1 MRTPRIRISFFLLR
15 LPVLLVYL
23 VFFAVQLF
31 YNIDASQHTN
41 ALNNESPAVI
51 AKVQAVKHS
60 ALQHATTKTQGHG
73 KLRLNKRFQ
82 PAAIPVVE
90 AMYAEMP
97 LAFPVQLPT
106 RLPLAVA
113 LPSVYLTAHTLRGP
127 PVV

>member
-1 MRTPRIRISFFLLR
+1 MRTPRLRISFFLLR

-31 YNIDASQHTN
+31 YNIDAAQHTN
-41 ALNNESPAVI
+41 PLSNESSAVV
-51 AKVQAVKHS
+51 AKLHAVKHA
-60 ALQHATTKTQGHG
+60 ALKHATTKTQGHG

-82 PAAIPVVE
+82 PAATPVVE
-90 AMYAEMP
+90 ALSAEMP
-97 LAFPVQLPT
+97 LAFPVHLPT

-127 PVV
+127 PVA